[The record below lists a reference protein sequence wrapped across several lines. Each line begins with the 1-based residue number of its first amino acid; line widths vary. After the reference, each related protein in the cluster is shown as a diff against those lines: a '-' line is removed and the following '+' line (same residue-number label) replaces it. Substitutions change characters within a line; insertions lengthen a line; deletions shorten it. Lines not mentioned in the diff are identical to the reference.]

1 MVIFHIP
8 NTIFSF
14 LKTSILFPQCL
25 LIKILSDLYLALT
38 SPLNK
43 AFSVFP
49 DDKDK
54 IFIQSLFVGFE
65 TFEEREVVREM
76 AQKV

>member
-1 MVIFHIP
+1 
-8 NTIFSF
+8 
-14 LKTSILFPQCL
+14 
-25 LIKILSDLYLALT
+25 
-38 SPLNK
+38 
-43 AFSVFP
+43 VFP

-76 AQKV
+76 A